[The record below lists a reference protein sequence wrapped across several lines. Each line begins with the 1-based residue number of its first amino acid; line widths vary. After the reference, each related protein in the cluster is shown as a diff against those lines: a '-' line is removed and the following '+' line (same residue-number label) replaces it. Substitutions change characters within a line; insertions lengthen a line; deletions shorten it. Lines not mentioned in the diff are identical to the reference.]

1 VDGDAACAL
10 LGVEVHRRGAVV
22 DFADAVVFARVEQDA
37 FGGGGLAGVDVG
49 DDADV
54 P

>member
-1 VDGDAACAL
+1 VHVDD
-10 LGVEVHRRGAVV
+10 GVLA
-22 DFADAVVFARVEQDA
+22 ARVVQDA

-54 P
+54 ADIGKRNGTGHV